1 MTRGRRALRVREADS
16 SGRAAA
22 SMTLPAQT
30 AACYAAAGRPAEN
43 TGSAR
48 WRGPPYRYSISIGFD
63 AAGSMSMI
71 VDSIDREYYPMNMSL
86 RQSRF
91 ATVCY
96 SYVRVTQALRE
107 SVAYATAAV
116 GVC

>member
-48 WRGPPYRYSISIGFD
+48 WRGPPSLGFD
-63 AAGSMSMI
+63 APLDRCTMI
-71 VDSIDREYYPMNMSL
+71 RSTANYPMMSL
-86 RQSRF
+86 RQSRV
-91 ATVCY
+91 ATVMYTRHASSQRVCG
-96 SYVRVTQALRE
+96 VR
-107 SVAYATAAV
+107 
-116 GVC
+116 